1 MGLDYEYYDMIDSGF
16 GVSSSSTT
24 WMIVAFILA
33 VVGGIL
39 TYFLFLKKD
48 NNNKFT
54 GFVNYLYEFLSFKK
68 MWLET
73 ILKVSYLI
81 LTIYI
86 TLMSFEL
93 IGKSFIAFLLTLVF
107 GNIILRVV
115 YELSLILL
123 TICRNTTEINKIENV
138 NYTFSII
145 LCTIENT
152 K

>member
-115 YELSLILL
+115 YELSFILL
-123 TICRNTTEINKIENV
+123 TICRNTTEINKK
-138 NYTFSII
+138 
-145 LCTIENT
+145 L

>member
-1 MGLDYEYYDMIDSGF
+1 MGLDYEYYDMIDSWF

-123 TICRNTTEINKIENV
+123 TICRNTTEINKK
-138 NYTFSII
+138 
-145 LCTIENT
+145 L

>member
-86 TLMSFEL
+86 TLMSF
-93 IGKSFIAFLLTLVF
+93 
-107 GNIILRVV
+107 
-115 YELSLILL
+115 
-123 TICRNTTEINKIENV
+123 
-138 NYTFSII
+138 
-145 LCTIENT
+145 
-152 K
+152 

>member
-1 MGLDYEYYDMIDSGF
+1 MGLDYEYYDMMDSGF
-16 GVSSSSTT
+16 GVSNSSTT

-48 NNNKFT
+48 NENKFT

-73 ILKVSYLI
+73 RLKVSYLI

-93 IGKSFIAFLLTLVF
+93 ISKSFIAFLLTLVF

-123 TICRNTTEINKIENV
+123 TICRNTTEINKK
-138 NYTFSII
+138 
-145 LCTIENT
+145 L